1 MFIGLGWD
9 EDSKTQR
16 KHYRRFY
23 PDELEN
29 AGEKYLNFQLPF
41 RQYDIMRG
49 QTRGAKKS
57 MMSSLFGGG
66 KEDASG
72 EVSTI
77 KKMGRFK
84 SMIEVETKADKEK
97 YNADKADVLA
107 RLEKEI
113 STLYEK

>member
-1 MFIGLGWD
+1 MNVIQPKYEFDELLQVEREIDSPPEALFIGLGWD

-77 KKMGRFK
+77 K
-84 SMIEVETKADKEK
+84 
-97 YNADKADVLA
+97 
-107 RLEKEI
+107 
-113 STLYEK
+113 